1 MRVDALLRH
10 VLLVQVEVEFLIVIL
25 PPGELRID
33 EHFLDTP
40 VRQQLGLQLL
50 RPLIE
55 FVVVVAVHPDAVG
68 AGTLADVI
76 TEPLVLQSVDAPAAA
91 SQFQCLAYH
100 IGFQC
105 IGETAVPGFLLE
117 INLHTGTP
125 GAVDGSMKLPDF
137 LEPAEVGLHTFHQ
150 SVHLLEGAAIGKVG
164 VGIEHHLLITG
175 EVTAFVHLLYEK
187 PQAAAQRL
195 VHNGFHRLLIGI
207 RTEYLIVSSF
217 PFSPSFQ
224 FVGQQKNGQTETQ
237 QQQQAYSPA
246 PTAQKTDENR
256 VAAGEI
262 NGETSE
268 NPSRPCFE
276 CLRQPRQDKTPFL
289 PRNPPHQSYLLN
301 HRRNKE
307 QRHHQGNSQ
316 IDDHYRC
323 KVLQVEP
330 YPLVKE
336 ENDNKRTHRSEGCR
350 QHRQEGLEITPMQ
363 NVVGHDNGAVYH
375 QIQRDSDTR
384 QRIKLHLKSEEV
396 VEDKCHRYIYS
407 QAGNYQKK
415 IFQLT
420 SNEPYKYK
428 QDEYRQ
434 TGTEVNLVQFFP
446 YVLGRI
452 IAGMHF
458 ISDRKYLPNSF
469 HLVHHGTV
477 QLQLVGSFFRSNG

>member
-1 MRVDALLRH
+1 MLAVSYSIGKELHCPDVIFGRLAGRELDFLRSLLGRYRANLQILAEDGAHRREKHLRVDALLRH
-10 VLLVQVEVEFLIVIL
+10 ALLVQVEVEFLIVIL

-105 IGETAVPGFLLE
+105 IGKTAVPGFLLK

-125 GAVDGSMKLPDF
+125 GAVNGSMKLPDF

-224 FVGQQKNGQTETQ
+224 FAGQQKTGRPKPN
-237 QQQQAYSPA
+237 SNSRH
-246 PTAQKTDENR
+246 TAQR
-256 VAAGEI
+256 
-262 NGETSE
+262 
-268 NPSRPCFE
+268 
-276 CLRQPRQDKTPFL
+276 
-289 PRNPPHQSYLLN
+289 
-301 HRRNKE
+301 
-307 QRHHQGNSQ
+307 QRH
-316 IDDHYRC
+316 R
-323 KVLQVEP
+323 
-330 YPLVKE
+330 
-336 ENDNKRTHRSEGCR
+336 KRMRAE
-350 QHRQEGLEITPMQ
+350 
-363 NVVGHDNGAVYH
+363 
-375 QIQRDSDTR
+375 
-384 QRIKLHLKSEEV
+384 
-396 VEDKCHRYIYS
+396 
-407 QAGNYQKK
+407 
-415 IFQLT
+415 
-420 SNEPYKYK
+420 
-428 QDEYRQ
+428 
-434 TGTEVNLVQFFP
+434 
-446 YVLGRI
+446 
-452 IAGMHF
+452 
-458 ISDRKYLPNSF
+458 
-469 HLVHHGTV
+469 
-477 QLQLVGSFFRSNG
+477 